1 MQKIQA
7 DIIPVIRHI
16 AHNYTHLPGRRV
28 AEVHSD
34 LPELTMDFA
43 PFDLLELMAGLLK
56 AALKT
61 NFQQP
66 ITLWVAQEDPSH
78 ITIKLEIDPL
88 STGTLQA
95 FQPLI
100 TKMDAQYVQP
110 GVNFLDLVIPIVN
123 QEVFWSPDQ
132 VLQLYIKN

>member
-7 DIIPVIRHI
+7 DIIPVIRHL
-16 AHNYTHLPGRRV
+16 AHSYTQLPGRMV

-43 PFDLLELMAGLLK
+43 PFDLLELMAGLIK
-56 AALKT
+56 AALKA

-78 ITIKLEIDPL
+78 LTIKIEIDPL
-88 STGTLQA
+88 SEDSLLA
-95 FQPLI
+95 FQPLM
-100 TKMDAQYVQP
+100 TKMEAQYFQQAEK
-110 GVNFLDLVIPIVN
+110 FLDVVIPIVN
-123 QEVFWSPDQ
+123 QAVFWSPDQ